1 MGLNLL
7 LWGIVRTLLL
17 YTPFSL
23 YQGFMVPMQTVS
35 GFVMKL
41 RNKMK
46 NLDEAFLIKFLLC
59 LMVSMQI
66 VSGFVM
72 KLKPFAGP

>member
-1 MGLNLL
+1 MGYSEN
-7 LWGIVRTLLL
+7 ITVV
-17 YTPFSL
+17 YPFL
-23 YQGFMVPMQTVS
+23 AVPRFHGTNANC
-35 GFVMKL
+35 FWLCNEL

-46 NLDEAFLIKFLLC
+46 KLDETFLIKFLLC